1 MSAADD
7 AREVQALEESIYAE
21 PSNRANV
28 GHLLAPEF
36 WEGSPSG
43 ERVTRAMVLERLAA
57 NPMIVDSY
65 PRDDT
70 KIEVYGDTA
79 ISTGRATLK
88 GRMPQ
93 ADGTEKTIVR
103 SNRYAHVWVRRDGV
117 WQTVFA
123 QNSNTD

>member
-1 MSAADD
+1 MSAEDEI
-7 AREVQALEESIYAE
+7 RELEESIYSD

-36 WEGSPSG
+36 WEVSPRG
-43 ERVTRAMVLERLAA
+43 EKVTRAMVLERLAA
-57 NPMIVDSY
+57 NPMIVDEY

-88 GRMPQ
+88 GRRPQ
-93 ADGTEKTIVR
+93 SDGTEKTIVR
-103 SNRYAHVWVRRDGV
+103 SGRYAHVWVRRDGV

>member
-1 MSAADD
+1 MSAEDEV
-7 AREVQALEESIYAE
+7 RELEERIYND

-36 WEGSPSG
+36 WEVSPSG
-43 ERVTRAMVLERLAA
+43 EKVTRATVLERLAA

-70 KIEVYGDTA
+70 KIEVYGDMA

-88 GRMPQ
+88 GRLPQ

>member
-1 MSAADD
+1 MSAEDEV
-7 AREVQALEESIYAE
+7 RELEESIYAD

-36 WEGSPSG
+36 WEVSPSG
-43 ERVTRAMVLERLAA
+43 EKVTRAMVLERLAA
-57 NPMIVDSY
+57 NPMIVDEY
-65 PRDDT
+65 PREDT

-103 SNRYAHVWVRRDGV
+103 SNRYAHVWVRRDGA

>member
-1 MSAADD
+1 MSAEDEV
-7 AREVQALEESIYAE
+7 RELEESIYAD

-36 WEGSPSG
+36 WEVSPSG
-43 ERVTRAMVLERLAA
+43 EKVTRAMVLERLAA
-57 NPMIVDSY
+57 NPMIVDEY
-65 PRDDT
+65 PREDT
-70 KIEVYGDTA
+70 KIEVYGDMA

-93 ADGTEKTIVR
+93 ADGTEKSIVR

>member
-1 MSAADD
+1 MSAEDEV
-7 AREVQALEESIYAE
+7 RELENTIYNDPA
-21 PSNRANV
+21 NRANV

-36 WEGSPSG
+36 WEVSPSG
-43 ERVTRAMVLERLAA
+43 EKVTRAMVLERLAA
-57 NPMIVDSY
+57 NPMIVDAY
-65 PRDDT
+65 PREDI

-88 GRMPQ
+88 GRLPQ

-103 SNRYAHVWVRRDGV
+103 SNRYAHVWIRRGGV

-123 QNSNTD
+123 QNSNAD

>member
-1 MSAADD
+1 MSAEDEV
-7 AREVQALEESIYAE
+7 RELEETIYAD

-36 WEGSPSG
+36 WEVSPSG
-43 ERVTRAMVLERLAA
+43 EKVTRATVLERLAA
-57 NPMIVDSY
+57 NPMIVDAY

-70 KIEVYGDTA
+70 KIEVYGDMA

-93 ADGTEKTIVR
+93 PDGTEKVIVR
-103 SNRYAHVWVRRDGV
+103 SNRYAHVWVRRDGI

>member
-1 MSAADD
+1 MSAEDEV
-7 AREVQALEESIYAE
+7 RELEESIYAD

-36 WEGSPSG
+36 WEVSPSG
-43 ERVTRAMVLERLAA
+43 EKVTRAMVLERLAA
-57 NPMIVDSY
+57 NPMIVDEY

-79 ISTGRATLK
+79 ISTGQATLK
-88 GRMPQ
+88 GRLLQ